1 MKNSFTKISLFIWL
15 AIILSGCDATKR
27 IADND
32 HLLTKN
38 TIYVDGEET
47 EDKRVYNFLYQQPNS
62 RLAKKGPMARLHLY
76 NLARPNIDSILDQQ
90 RIASAKEKNFWARL
104 LSRKQVEAFRRFK
117 KDFNTGLKN
126 AGEPPAIVSD
136 LIAQKSAQRLAAH
149 YINNGYFNTAVV
161 YDIKKDSNQ
170 RATIDY
176 KVDLEEPYIIDSITP
191 VIASPVADSI
201 YNAHRSGSFLR
212 PGSRYQTININRE
225 TQRLEYLFRNNGMYH
240 FETDRIRLVA
250 DTVGTSHK
258 ANIEYI
264 IDDRTEVINDTIRT
278 FPFKV
283 HKISEVNII
292 TDYSFSKREQA
303 FKDSIVTPE
312 GYNLLAYDKIN
323 YKSKALTDILSLK
336 RGDIYRDIDRTK
348 TLTRLSRLGTFK
360 YPSIQYIEDPR
371 DTTRTDLIASI
382 RLTPLE
388 KYKLRA
394 DFDASTSNIQNIG
407 IAGFSSLLIR
417 NIFRGAE
424 TLEISARGSI
434 GASDDVANTDDG
446 FFNISEIGGD
456 LSLTFPRIFFPVNT
470 RKLIPADW
478 QPSTRFNLGVSAQRN
493 IGLDKQS
500 VAGRLSYSWQ
510 PSRTRSF
517 TFDLLDAQYVR
528 NLNSEN
534 YFNIYVNSFDDLN
547 DLATDNS
554 ENVNPDYFEQDAN
567 GDLELTIPSGAQNFI
582 NDFENG
588 QISGFNTQEASEIR
602 AIEERQERLTEEN
615 LIVSLNFAYTYNNR
629 ENLFDNTFSRFRTR
643 LELAGN
649 ALSLVAN
656 LANVSTNDDGNSSL
670 FGVVFSQYVKTE
682 LDYTK
687 HWDLGNNN
695 VFAVRTFGGIAIPY
709 GNSNNIPFTRSF
721 FAGGSNDN
729 RAWQAYDLG
738 PGSSGGP
745 NEFNEANMK
754 LAFNAEYRFNL
765 IGLVKGALFTD
776 AGNIWNVLDNVE
788 DEGAVFTGFGNLEE
802 LALGSGFGL
811 RLDFDF
817 FILRGDVGFKTYNPA
832 LSQGNRWFREY
843 NFANA
848 VYNIGINYPF

>member
-1 MKNSFTKISLFIWL
+1 M
-15 AIILSGCDATKR
+15 LSSCDATKR
-27 IADND
+27 IANDD

-38 TIYVDGEET
+38 TIYVDGKET
-47 EDKRVYNFLYQQPNS
+47 EDKRVYNFLYQKPNS
-62 RLAKKGPMARLHLY
+62 RFATIPARLHLY
-76 NLARPNIDSILDQQ
+76 NLARPNIDSILDEQ
-90 RIASAKEKNFWARL
+90 RIASVNKNNFWTRL

-126 AGEPPAIVSD
+126 AGEPPAVVSD
-136 LIAQKSAQRLAAH
+136 IIAQKSAQRLAAH
-149 YINNGYFNTAVV
+149 YINNGYFNTKVT
-161 YDIKKDSNQ
+161 YEIKKDSNQ
-170 RATIDY
+170 HAFINY
-176 KVDLEEPYIIDSITP
+176 KVTLEQPYILDSITP
-191 VIASPVADSI
+191 IIASPIADSI
-201 YNAHRSGSFLR
+201 YKAYRSDSFLKS
-212 PGSRYQTININRE
+212 GSRYQTLNINRE
-225 TQRLEYLFRNNGMYH
+225 TQRLEYLFRNNGLYH

-250 DTVGTSHK
+250 DTVGTAHK

-264 IDDRTEVINDTIRT
+264 IDNRTEVIDDVIRT

-292 TDYSFSKREQA
+292 TDYSFSKRGQI
-303 FKDSIVTPE
+303 FKDTLVTAE
-312 GYNLLAYDKIN
+312 GHKFLAYDKIN
-323 YKSKALTDILSLK
+323 YKSKAITDILSIK

-360 YPSIQYIEDPR
+360 YPSIQYTEDPR
-371 DTTRTDLIASI
+371 DSTRTDLIANI
-382 RLTPLE
+382 RLSPLE

-407 IAGFSSLLIR
+407 IAGFGSLLIR

-424 TLEISARGSI
+424 TLEISSRGSI

-446 FFNISEIGGD
+446 FFNISEVGGD

-493 IGLDKQS
+493 IGLDKRS
-500 VAGRLSYSWQ
+500 VSGRLSYNWQ
-510 PSRTRSF
+510 PSKTRNF
-517 TFDLLDAQYVR
+517 TLDLIDAQYVR
-528 NLNSEN
+528 NLNPSN
-534 YFNIYVNSFDDLN
+534 YFNIYVNSFDELN
-547 DLATDNS
+547 ALAIN
-554 ENVNPDYFEQDAN
+554 NINNINPDYFNTNSN
-567 GDLELTIPSGAQNFI
+567 GDLELTIPNGAQNFI
-582 NDFENG
+582 NDFENN
-588 QISGFNTQEASEIR
+588 QVSGFNTEEASEIR

-629 ENLFDNTFSRFRTR
+629 ENLFDNTFSRFRSR

-649 ALSLVAN
+649 ALSL
-656 LANVSTNDDGNSSL
+656 LADLTNVTTNDDGNSSL

-695 VFAVRTFGGIAIPY
+695 VFAVRAFGGVAIPY

-765 IGLVKGALFTD
+765 IGSVKGALFTD

-788 DEGAVFTGFGNLEE
+788 DKGAVFTGFESLEE

-843 NFANA
+843 NFKNA

>member
-1 MKNSFTKISLFIWL
+1 M
-15 AIILSGCDATKR
+15 AEDE
-27 IADND
+27 

-38 TIYVDGEET
+38 TIYVDGEKT
-47 EDKRVYNFLYQQPNS
+47 DDSRANNFLYQKPNS
-62 RLAKKGPMARLHLY
+62 RPILGIPFRLHTY
-76 NLARPNIDSILDQQ
+76 NLARANLDSILNAQ
-90 RIASAKEKNFWARL
+90 REASLTRKNFWSRL

-136 LIAQKSAQRLAAH
+136 FISEKSAQRLSTY
-149 YINNGYFNTAVV
+149 YINNGYFNTKVT

-170 RATIDY
+170 RASVDY
-176 KVDLEEPYIIDSITP
+176 KVDLEEPYVLDSITP
-191 VIASPVADSI
+191 IIASPVADSI
-201 YNAHRSGSFLR
+201 YTAHRSGSFLKSGDR
-212 PGSRYQTININRE
+212 FQTANINRE
-225 TQRLEYLFRNNGMYH
+225 TARLEYLFRNNGMYH
-240 FETDRIRLVA
+240 FEQDRIRLIL
-250 DTVGTSHK
+250 DTVNTNHK

-264 IDDRTEVINDTIRT
+264 IDDRTEVINDTVRS

-292 TDYSFSKREQA
+292 TDYGFAKRDQIFRDTLTTE
-303 FKDSIVTPE
+303 E
-312 GYNLLAYDKIN
+312 GYTLLAYDKIN
-323 YKSKALTDILSLK
+323 YKTKALTDILSIK
-336 RGDIYRDIDRTK
+336 RGDIYRDIDRTQ

-371 DTTRTDLIASI
+371 DSTRTDLIASI

-407 IAGFSSLLIR
+407 VAGFGSLLIR

-424 TLEISARGSI
+424 TLEISGRGSI
-434 GASDDVANTDDG
+434 GASDDAANADDS
-446 FFNISEIGGD
+446 FFNISEIGAD
-456 LSLTFPRIFFPVNT
+456 VSLTFPRIFFPVNT

-500 VAGRLSYSWQ
+500 VAGRLGYSWQ
-510 PSRTRSF
+510 PSRNSSYSF
-517 TFDLLDAQYVR
+517 DILDAQYVR
-528 NLNSEN
+528 NLNPTN
-534 YFNIYVNSFDDLN
+534 YFNIYVNSFEDLN
-547 DLATDNS
+547 DLAVDNIT
-554 ENVNPDYFEQDAN
+554 NVNPDYFVQDSN
-567 GDLELTIPSGAQNFI
+567 GNSNLSIPNGAQNFI

-588 QISGFNTQEASEIR
+588 EIAGFNASESNEIN
-602 AIEERQERLTEEN
+602 AIAERQERLVEDN
-615 LIVSLNFAYTYNNR
+615 LIVSLNFSYVYNNR
-629 ENLFDNTFSRFRTR
+629 ENLFDNTFSRLRTR

-656 LANVSTNDDGNSSL
+656 IANASQNDDGNSRL
-670 FGVVFSQYVKTE
+670 FGVVFSQYVKGE

-687 HWDLGNNN
+687 HWDLGNEN
-695 VFAVRTFGGIAIPY
+695 VFAVRAFGGAAIPY
-709 GNSNNIPFTRSF
+709 GNSNNIPFIRSF

-738 PGSSGGP
+738 PGSSGSP

-765 IGLVKGALFTD
+765 LGPIKGALFMD

-788 DEGAVFTGFGNLEE
+788 DEGAVFTGLRNLEE
-802 LALGSGFGL
+802 LALGSGFGV
-811 RLDFDF
+811 RWDFDF
-817 FILRGDVGFKTYNPA
+817 FLIRFDIGFKTYNPA
-832 LSQGNRWFREY
+832 LSRGNRFFKEY

-848 VYNIGINYPF
+848 VYNVGINYPF

>member
-1 MKNSFTKISLFIWL
+1 MKNSITKISLFIWL

-27 IADND
+27 IASDD

-38 TIYVDGEET
+38 TILIDEQEI
-47 EDKRVYNFLYQQPNS
+47 EDDRIYNFLYQKPNS
-62 RLAKKGPMARLHLY
+62 RVARSGPKVRLHLY
-76 NLARPNIDSILDQQ
+76 NLARPNIDSILDKQ
-90 RIASAKEKNFWARL
+90 RIASNKEKNFWSRL

-126 AGEPPAIVSD
+126 AGEPPAVVSD
-136 LIAQKSAQRLAAH
+136 LISQKSAQRLASH
-149 YINNGYFNTAVV
+149 YINNGYFNTKV
-161 YDIKKDSNQ
+161 DFEIKKDSNQ
-170 RATIDY
+170 RAAVNY
-176 KVDLEEPYIIDSITP
+176 KVDLEEPYLLDSITP

-201 YNAHRSGSFLR
+201 YNAHRSESFLR
-212 PGSRYQTININRE
+212 PGDRYQTFNINRE
-225 TQRLEYLFRNNGMYH
+225 TQRLEYLFRNNGLYH
-240 FETDRIRLVA
+240 FEADRIRLIL
-250 DTVGTSHK
+250 DTVATGHK

-264 IDDRTEVINDTIRT
+264 VDNRTEVINDTIRT

-292 TDYSFSKREQA
+292 TDYSFTKREQA
-303 FKDSIVTPE
+303 YKDTLTTSE
-312 GYNLLAYDKIN
+312 GYTLLAYDKIN
-323 YKSKALTDILSLK
+323 YKTKALTDILSIK
-336 RGDIYRDIDRTK
+336 RGDIYRDIDRTR

-360 YPSIQYIEDPR
+360 YPSIQYIEDPK

-388 KYKLRA
+388 KYKFRT

-407 IAGFSSLLIR
+407 VAGFGSLLIR

-424 TLEISARGSI
+424 TLEISGRGSI
-434 GASDDVANTDDG
+434 GASDDVANADDG
-446 FFNISEIGGD
+446 FFNISEIGAD

-500 VAGRLSYSWQ
+500 VAARLGYSWQ
-510 PSRTRSF
+510 PSRTSSY

-528 NLNSEN
+528 NLNTAN

-547 DLATDNS
+547 NLAVQNIN
-554 ENVNPDYFEQDAN
+554 NVNPDYFEVDAN
-567 GDLELTIPSGAQNFI
+567 GNSQLSIPNGAQNFI
-582 NDFENG
+582 NDFDNG
-588 QISGFNTQEASEIR
+588 EIAGFSNSQANEIR
-602 AIEERQERLTEEN
+602 AIEERQERLVEDN
-615 LIVSLNFAYTYNNR
+615 LIVALNFAYTYNNR
-629 ENLFDNTFSRFRTR
+629 ENLFDNTFSRLRTR

-649 ALSLVAN
+649 ALSV
-656 LANVSTNDDGNSSL
+656 LANVADASTNDDGDSRL

-687 HWDLGNNN
+687 HWDLGKNN
-695 VFAVRTFGGIAIPY
+695 VFAVRAFGGIAIPY
-709 GNSNNIPFTRSF
+709 GNSNSIPFTRSF

-776 AGNIWNVLDNVE
+776 AGNIWNVLDNVN
-788 DEGAVFTGFGNLEE
+788 DEGAVFTGFNSLEE
-802 LALGSGFGL
+802 LAIGSGFGL

-832 LSQGNRWFREY
+832 LSSGNRWFREY

-848 VYNIGINYPF
+848 VYNVGINYPF

>member
-27 IADND
+27 IASDD

-38 TIYVDGEET
+38 TILIDEQEI
-47 EDKRVYNFLYQQPNS
+47 EDDRIYNFLYQKPNS
-62 RLAKKGPMARLHLY
+62 RVARSGPKVRLHLY
-76 NLARPNIDSILDQQ
+76 NLARPNIDSILDKQ
-90 RIASAKEKNFWARL
+90 RIASNKEKNFWSRL

-126 AGEPPAIVSD
+126 AGEPPAVVSD
-136 LIAQKSAQRLAAH
+136 LISQKSAQRLASH
-149 YINNGYFNTAVV
+149 YINNGYFNTKV
-161 YDIKKDSNQ
+161 DFEIKKDSNQ
-170 RATIDY
+170 RAAVNY
-176 KVDLEEPYIIDSITP
+176 KVDLEEPYLLDSITP

-201 YNAHRSGSFLR
+201 YNAHRSESFLR
-212 PGSRYQTININRE
+212 PGDRYQTFNINRE
-225 TQRLEYLFRNNGMYH
+225 TQRLEYLFRNNGLYH
-240 FETDRIRLVA
+240 FEADRIRLIL
-250 DTVGTSHK
+250 DTVATGHK

-264 IDDRTEVINDTIRT
+264 VDNRTEVINDTIRT

-292 TDYSFSKREQA
+292 TDYSFTKREQA
-303 FKDSIVTPE
+303 YKDTLTTSE
-312 GYNLLAYDKIN
+312 GYTLLAYDKIN
-323 YKSKALTDILSLK
+323 YKTKALTDILSIK
-336 RGDIYRDIDRTK
+336 RGDIYRDIDRTR

-360 YPSIQYIEDPR
+360 YPSIQYIEDPK

-388 KYKLRA
+388 KYKFRT

-407 IAGFSSLLIR
+407 VAGFGSLLIR

-424 TLEISARGSI
+424 TLEISGRGSI
-434 GASDDVANTDDG
+434 GASDDVANADDG
-446 FFNISEIGGD
+446 FFNISEIGAD

-500 VAGRLSYSWQ
+500 VAARLGYSWQ
-510 PSRTRSF
+510 PSRTSSY

-528 NLNSEN
+528 NLNTAN

-547 DLATDNS
+547 NLAVQNIN
-554 ENVNPDYFEQDAN
+554 NVNPDYFEVDAN
-567 GDLELTIPSGAQNFI
+567 GNSQLSIPNGAQNFI
-582 NDFENG
+582 NDFDNG
-588 QISGFNTQEASEIR
+588 EIAGFSNSQANEIR
-602 AIEERQERLTEEN
+602 AIEERQERLVEDN
-615 LIVSLNFAYTYNNR
+615 LIVALNFAYTYNNR
-629 ENLFDNTFSRFRTR
+629 ENLFDNTFSRLRTR

-649 ALSLVAN
+649 ALSV
-656 LANVSTNDDGNSSL
+656 LANVADASTNDDGDSRL

-687 HWDLGNNN
+687 HWDLGKNN
-695 VFAVRTFGGIAIPY
+695 VFAVRAFGGIAIPY
-709 GNSNNIPFTRSF
+709 GNSNSIPFTRSF

-776 AGNIWNVLDNVE
+776 AGNIWNVLDNVN
-788 DEGAVFTGFGNLEE
+788 DEGAVFTGFNSLEE
-802 LALGSGFGL
+802 LAIGSGFGL

-832 LSQGNRWFREY
+832 LSSGNRWFREY

-848 VYNIGINYPF
+848 VYNVGINYPF

>member
-27 IADND
+27 IASDD

-38 TIYVDGEET
+38 TILIDEQEI
-47 EDKRVYNFLYQQPNS
+47 EDDRIYNFLYQKPNS
-62 RLAKKGPMARLHLY
+62 RVARSGPKVRLHLY
-76 NLARPNIDSILDQQ
+76 NLARPNIDSILDKQ
-90 RIASAKEKNFWARL
+90 RIASNKEKNFWSRL

-126 AGEPPAIVSD
+126 AGEPPAVVSD
-136 LIAQKSAQRLAAH
+136 LISQKSAQRLAAH
-149 YINNGYFNTAVV
+149 YINNGYFNTKV
-161 YDIKKDSNQ
+161 DFEIKKDSNQ
-170 RATIDY
+170 RAAVNY
-176 KVDLEEPYIIDSITP
+176 KVDLEEPYLLDSITP

-201 YNAHRSGSFLR
+201 YNAHRSESFLR
-212 PGSRYQTININRE
+212 PGDRYQTFNINRE
-225 TQRLEYLFRNNGMYH
+225 TQRLEYLFRNNGLYH
-240 FETDRIRLVA
+240 FEADRIRLIL
-250 DTVGTSHK
+250 DTVATGHK

-264 IDDRTEVINDTIRT
+264 VDNRTEVINDTIRT

-292 TDYSFSKREQA
+292 TDYSFTKREQA
-303 FKDSIVTPE
+303 YKDTLTTSE
-312 GYNLLAYDKIN
+312 GYTLLAYDKIN
-323 YKSKALTDILSLK
+323 YKTKALTDILSIK
-336 RGDIYRDIDRTK
+336 RGDIYRDIDRTR

-360 YPSIQYIEDPR
+360 YPSIQYIEDPK

-388 KYKLRA
+388 KYKFRT

-407 IAGFSSLLIR
+407 VAGFGSLLIR

-424 TLEISARGSI
+424 TLEISGRGSI
-434 GASDDVANTDDG
+434 GASDDVANADDG
-446 FFNISEIGGD
+446 FFNISEIGAD

-500 VAGRLSYSWQ
+500 VAARLGYSWQ
-510 PSRTRSF
+510 PSRTSSY

-528 NLNSEN
+528 NLNTAN

-547 DLATDNS
+547 NLAVQNIN
-554 ENVNPDYFEQDAN
+554 NVNPDYFEVDAN
-567 GDLELTIPSGAQNFI
+567 GNSQLSIPNGAQNFI
-582 NDFENG
+582 NDFDNG
-588 QISGFNTQEASEIR
+588 EIAGFSNSQANEIR
-602 AIEERQERLTEEN
+602 AIEERQERLVEDN
-615 LIVSLNFAYTYNNR
+615 LIVALNFAYTYNNR
-629 ENLFDNTFSRFRTR
+629 ENLFDNTFSRLRTR

-649 ALSLVAN
+649 ALSV
-656 LANVSTNDDGNSSL
+656 LANVADASTNDDGDSRL

-687 HWDLGNNN
+687 HWDLGKNN
-695 VFAVRTFGGIAIPY
+695 VFAVRAFGGIAIPY
-709 GNSNNIPFTRSF
+709 GNSNSIPFTRSF

-776 AGNIWNVLDNVE
+776 AGNIWNVLDNVN
-788 DEGAVFTGFGNLEE
+788 DEGAVFTGFNSLEE
-802 LALGSGFGL
+802 LAIGSGFGL

-832 LSQGNRWFREY
+832 LSSGNRWFREY

-848 VYNIGINYPF
+848 VYNVGINYPF